1 MNTCQIRELLCS
13 LGIGR
18 NYLGHNILIEAI
30 QRILCDK
37 NRLLHV
43 KDEIL
48 RPIAMQHQC
57 DWRTVERNIRT
68 VIHRAW
74 KLNRPLIE
82 SMARYPLDQEPTV
95 TEFLDML
102 TEYVTRP
109 RGNMQS

>member
-1 MNTCQIRELLCS
+1 MNIWRIHELLCM

-18 NYLGHNILIEAI
+18 NYLGHNIIMEAI
-30 QRILCDK
+30 RLILCDK

-57 DWRTVERNIRT
+57 DWRTTERNIRT

-74 KLNRPLIE
+74 KLNRPLVE
-82 SMARYPLDQEPTV
+82 CMARYPLDQEPTV